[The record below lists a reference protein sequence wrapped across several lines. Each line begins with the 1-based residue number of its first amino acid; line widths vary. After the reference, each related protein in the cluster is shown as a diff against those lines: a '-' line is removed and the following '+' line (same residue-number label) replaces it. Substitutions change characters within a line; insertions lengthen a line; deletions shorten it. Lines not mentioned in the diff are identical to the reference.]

1 MSFNLSL
8 CPCFLFMFLVFVER
22 NSTHHLLKF
31 YLFCLFKVCAQ
42 KEKNRG
48 CLCLTPTALEPQ
60 GENKKRMP
68 FSDEHVVMPDQAETM
83 SSKQPELSRT
93 NIIDTPRKTESTN
106 NITDESVVIYLRGSE
121 SSLSTINSPVSTV
134 TLNLRPNDEECN
146 ANIDF
151 SDCIA
156 SVNANNLKM
165 LSLLDFAGQS
175 ACHHIFF
182 SPRAFFILVFDMT
195 KPFEQIAHE
204 SCMEKNLIYSNWTYA
219 GN

>member
-1 MSFNLSL
+1 
-8 CPCFLFMFLVFVER
+8 MFLVFVER

-60 GENKKRMP
+60 GENKKRMS
-68 FSDEHVVMPDQAETM
+68 FSEEPVVMPDQAETM
-83 SSKQPELSRT
+83 SSKQPELSHT
-93 NIIDTPRKTESTN
+93 NILDTPRKTESTN
-106 NITDESVVIYLRGSE
+106 NITDESVVIYLRE
-121 SSLSTINSPVSTV
+121 SDSSQPTINSTVSTV
-134 TLNLRPNDEECN
+134 TLNDNECN

-156 SVNANNLKM
+156 SVNAKNLKM
-165 LSLLDFAGQS
+165 LSLLDFAGHS
-175 ACHHIFF
+175 AYYACHHIFF